1 MQTSPP
7 IRKTIT
13 FISRKS
19 PYGSAYAKACL
30 DMVLS
35 TAVFE
40 QQVNLVFMD
49 DGVLQLQAAQR
60 PAAIDA
66 KDLSAALTALPIYD
80 VESIYAD
87 AESLKQRGMEAANLI
102 MQVKLCSA
110 ARITALIKESNVVF
124 NI

>member
-1 MQTSPP
+1 MQTTPP

-30 DMVLS
+30 DMVL
-35 TAVFE
+35 TAAVFE
-40 QQVNLVFMD
+40 QRLNLVFMD
-49 DGVLQLQAAQR
+49 DGVLQLLATQC

-80 VESIYAD
+80 VENIYAD
-87 AESLKQRGMEAANLI
+87 AESLKQRGLGEANLI
-102 MQVKLCSA
+102 MQAKLCSA
-110 ARITALIKESNVVF
+110 ARITALINESDVVF
-124 NI
+124 SI